1 MLSLDLDHSLFL
13 VENANLKNTITENF
27 LIARL
32 LNHIK
37 LIKKNIMNPYFNYL
51 LRKASKVK
59 TS

>member
-1 MLSLDLDHSLFL
+1 MLSLDFDHSLFL